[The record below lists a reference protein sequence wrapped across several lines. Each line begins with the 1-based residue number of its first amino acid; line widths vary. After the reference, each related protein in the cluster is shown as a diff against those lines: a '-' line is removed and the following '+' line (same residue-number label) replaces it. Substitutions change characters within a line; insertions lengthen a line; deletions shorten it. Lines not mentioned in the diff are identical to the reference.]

1 MAKKVKDTD
10 NLPKTKI
17 NKENLASASGI
28 LKFLLPHKW
37 KFVLGMLFLGLT
49 GATAL
54 IFPRLMGNLM
64 GLVGTQDYSKIDLK
78 NIANDLGIKLL
89 VLFGLQAVFSFFR
102 VILFVNVTE
111 NMLKGLRVA
120 AYNQLIRM
128 PMVFFSKNQVSE
140 LNSRI
145 SADINQIQ
153 DTFTTNIAEFIRQL
167 IIIIG
172 GIAII
177 CVTSIKLALVMLA
190 TIPLLAV
197 LTVYFGRKIRALSRG
212 VQDEVAISNIIV
224 GESLQGIAN
233 VKSFTNEAYE
243 AQRYESS
250 TNNILKLAMKGG
262 IARGTFF
269 SFIIFC
275 LLGTI
280 VYIVWYATQLTISGA
295 LPAKDM
301 MSFLFYTVFVSASI
315 GGIAE
320 QYAQIQKAL
329 GATQRVL
336 ELINGETE
344 KIKLE
349 SDISKTKRYE
359 GNVAFKNIE
368 FNYPTR
374 PEFKVLKKVSF
385 EAKKGETIAIVG
397 PSGSGKSTIT
407 SLLLRFYEPQSG
419 EIIIDGKRSTDYTLT
434 ELREQMAIV
443 PQDVLLFGGTIKE
456 NIAYGKTGATPDE
469 IVEAAKKANAYD
481 FIMSFPEKFETIVGE
496 RGIQLSGGQRQR
508 IAIARAVLKDPSI
521 LILDEATS
529 SLDSESER
537 VVQEALDKLMEG
549 RTSFVV
555 AHRLSTIR
563 KADKIVV
570 LEKGEVIETGT
581 HEELMLNNDGL
592 YKSLV
597 RLQYEL
603 V

>member
-1 MAKKVKDTD
+1 MAKKAKDSD
-10 NLPKTKI
+10 NLPKVKL
-17 NKENLASASGI
+17 NKENLAAASGI

-37 KFVLGMLFLGLT
+37 KFLLGMLALGFT

-64 GLVGTQDYSKIDLK
+64 GLVGTQDYSKVDLK
-78 NIANDLGIKLL
+78 SIANDLGIKLL
-89 VLFGLQAVFSFFR
+89 VLFGLQAIFSFFR

-111 NMLKGLRVA
+111 NMLRDLRIA

-167 IIIIG
+167 IIIVG
-172 GIAII
+172 GITII

-190 TIPLLAV
+190 TIPLLAI
-197 LTVYFGRKIRALSRG
+197 LTVYFGRKIRVISKG
-212 VQDEVAISNIIV
+212 VQDEIATSNIIV

-243 AQRYESS
+243 AERYSIS

-262 IARGTFF
+262 MARGIFF

-344 KIKLE
+344 SIKLE
-349 SDISKTKRYE
+349 AAIKKQKRYE
-359 GNVAFKNIE
+359 GNVAFKNIV

-374 PEFKVLKKVSF
+374 VEFKVLKNVSF
-385 EAKKGETIAIVG
+385 EAKKGETVAIVG

-443 PQDVLLFGGTIKE
+443 P
-456 NIAYGKTGATPDE
+456 
-469 IVEAAKKANAYD
+469 
-481 FIMSFPEKFETIVGE
+481 
-496 RGIQLSGGQRQR
+496 
-508 IAIARAVLKDPSI
+508 
-521 LILDEATS
+521 
-529 SLDSESER
+529 
-537 VVQEALDKLMEG
+537 
-549 RTSFVV
+549 
-555 AHRLSTIR
+555 
-563 KADKIVV
+563 
-570 LEKGEVIETGT
+570 
-581 HEELMLNNDGL
+581 
-592 YKSLV
+592 
-597 RLQYEL
+597 
-603 V
+603 

>member
-1 MAKKVKDTD
+1 MAKKSKGTE
-10 NLPKTKI
+10 NLPKTKL

-37 KFVLGMLFLGLT
+37 TFLIGMFCLGMT

-64 GLVGTQDYSKIDLK
+64 GLIGTNNPSNTDLK
-78 NIANDLGIKLL
+78 AIANDLGLKLL
-89 VLFGLQAVFSFFR
+89 ILFGFQAIFSFFR
-102 VILFVNVTE
+102 VILFVKVTE
-111 NMLKGLRVA
+111 SMLKDLRIA
-120 AYNQLIRM
+120 AYNRLIRM
-128 PMVFFSKNQVSE
+128 PMVFFSKNQVSD

-145 SADINQIQ
+145 STDITQIQ

-172 GIAII
+172 GITII
-177 CVTSIKLALVMLA
+177 CFTSIKLALVMLA
-190 TIPLLAV
+190 TIPLLAA
-197 LTVYFGRKIRALSRG
+197 LTVYFGRKIRGLSLS
-212 VQDEVAISNIIV
+212 VQDEVAKSNIVV

-233 VKSFTNEAYE
+233 VKAFTNESYE
-243 AQRYESS
+243 TQRYSLI
-250 TNNILKLAMKGG
+250 TKNILKLAMKGG
-262 IARGTFF
+262 MARGAFF
-269 SFIIFC
+269 SFVIFC

-280 VYIVWYATQLTISGA
+280 VYIVWYATQLTITGA

-301 MSFLFYTVFVSASI
+301 MSFLFYTVFVAASI
-315 GGIAE
+315 GGIAD

-344 KIKLE
+344 NIDLE
-349 SDISKTKRYE
+349 VVSSSNKRFE
-359 GNVAFKNIE
+359 GNVEFNNIE

-385 EAKKGETIAIVG
+385 AAKKGETIAIVG
-397 PSGSGKSTIT
+397 PSGSGKSTLA

-419 EIIIDGKRSTDYTLT
+419 SIIIDGKKSTDYTLT

-443 PQDVLLFGGTIKE
+443 PQDVLLFGGSIKD
-456 NIAYGKTGATPDE
+456 NIAYGKTNATQEE
-469 IVEAAKKANAYD
+469 ITEATKKANAYD
-481 FIMSFPEKFETIVGE
+481 FIMSFPDKFDTIVGE

-508 IAIARAVLKDPSI
+508 IAIARAVLKNPSI

-537 VVQEALDKLMEG
+537 LVQEALDKLMQG

-563 KADKIVV
+563 KATKIIVLDKGVV
-570 LEKGEVIETGT
+570 RESGT
-581 HEELMLNNDGL
+581 HEELMQVQDGI

-603 V
+603 A

>member
-1 MAKKVKDTD
+1 MAKKNRDKDK
-10 NLPKTKI
+10 LPKAKF
-17 NKENLASASGI
+17 NKENLASAAGI

-37 KFVLGMLFLGLT
+37 KFLLGMLFLVLT
-49 GATAL
+49 SATAL
-54 IFPRLMGNLM
+54 IFPRLMGDLM
-64 GLVGTQDYSKIDLK
+64 GLVGSK
-78 NIANDLGIKLL
+78 NINKTDLQTIANGLGIKLF

-102 VILFVNVTE
+102 VVLFVNVTE
-111 NMLKGLRVA
+111 NTLRGLRIA

-128 PMVFFSKNQVSE
+128 PMVFFSRNQVSE

-145 SADINQIQ
+145 STDINQIQ

-172 GIAII
+172 GIVII
-177 CVTSIKLALVMLA
+177 CYTSLKLALIMLA
-190 TIPLLAV
+190 TIPILAL
-197 LTVYFGRKIRALSRG
+197 LTVYFGRKIRGYASST
-212 VQDEVAISNIIV
+212 QDEVAKSNIIV
-224 GESLQGIAN
+224 GESLLGITN

-243 AQRYESS
+243 IERYTAS
-250 TNNILKLAMKGG
+250 TRNILELAMKGG
-262 IARGTFF
+262 IARGAFF

-275 LLGTI
+275 LFGTI
-280 VYIVWYATQLTISGA
+280 VYIVWYATQLTISDA

-320 QYAQIQKAL
+320 QYAQIQRAL

-336 ELINGETE
+336 ELING
-344 KIKLE
+344 
-349 SDISKTKRYE
+349 DIENISLDVNTPADKRFE
-359 GNVAFKNIE
+359 GKVDFKNIE
-368 FNYPTR
+368 FSYPTR
-374 PEFKVLKKVSF
+374 KEFKVLKNVSF
-385 EAKKGETIAIVG
+385 SAEKGQTIAIVG
-397 PSGSGKSTIT
+397 PSGSGKSTLA

-419 EIIIDGKRSTDYTLT
+419 EIIIDGKKSTEHTLT
-434 ELREQMAIV
+434 KLREQMAIV
-443 PQDVLLFGGTIKE
+443 PQDVLLFGGSIRE
-456 NIAYGKTGATPDE
+456 NIAYGKTGATFDE
-469 IVEAAKKANAYD
+469 ITEAAKKANAYD

-508 IAIARAVLKDPSI
+508 IAIARAVLKNPSI

-537 VVQEALDKLMEG
+537 VVQEALDKLMEN

-563 KADKIVV
+563 KANIIVV
-570 LEKGEVIETGT
+570 LEKGVVVETGT
-581 HEELMLNNDGL
+581 HEELMRNENGL

-603 V
+603 Q

>member
-1 MAKKVKDTD
+1 MAKKSKNTD
-10 NLPKTKI
+10 DLPKAKL
-17 NKENLASASGI
+17 NKANLVSAAGI

-37 KFVLGMLFLGLT
+37 KFLIGMLFLGLT
-49 GATAL
+49 AATAL

-64 GLVGTQDYSKIDLK
+64 GLVGTTDFSKVDLK
-78 NIANDLGIKLL
+78 LIANDLGVKLL
-89 VLFGLQAVFSFFR
+89 ILFGLQAIFSFFR

-111 NMLKGLRVA
+111 NMLKDMRVA

-128 PMVFFSKNQVSE
+128 PMAFFSQNQVAE
-140 LNSRI
+140 LNSRV

-153 DTFTTNIAEFIRQL
+153 DTFTTSIAEFIRQL
-167 IIIIG
+167 AIIIG

-177 CVTSIKLALVMLA
+177 CITSLKLALVMLA

-197 LTVYFGRKIRALSRG
+197 LTVYFGRKIRTLSRS
-212 VQDEVAISNIIV
+212 VQDEVGKSNIIV

-233 VKSFTNEAYE
+233 VKSFTNEGYE
-243 AQRYESS
+243 AQRYSTS
-250 TNNILKLAMKGG
+250 TNTILKLAIKGG
-262 IARGTFF
+262 MARGTFF

-275 LLGTI
+275 LFGTI
-280 VYIVWYATQLTISGA
+280 VYIVWYATQLTITGD

-301 MSFLFYTVFVSASI
+301 MSFLFYTVFVAASI

-336 ELINGETE
+336 ELINGDTE
-344 KIKLE
+344 NIALNLNLKNA
-349 SDISKTKRYE
+349 KRYE
-359 GNVAFKNIE
+359 GNVSFNNIE
-368 FNYPTR
+368 FHYPSR
-374 PEFKVLKKVSF
+374 KDFRVLKNVSF
-385 EAKKGETIAIVG
+385 EAKKGETVAIVG

-407 SLLLRFYEPQSG
+407 SLLLRFYEPDSG

-443 PQDVLLFGGTIKE
+443 PQDVLLFGGTIQE
-456 NIAYGKTGATPDE
+456 NIAYGKTGAAFDE
-469 IVEAAKKANAYD
+469 IIEAAKNANAYD
-481 FIMSFPEKFETIVGE
+481 FIMSFPEKFDTVVGE

-508 IAIARAVLKDPSI
+508 IAIARAVLKNPSI

-570 LEKGEVIETGT
+570 LENGSVIESGT
-581 HEELMLNNDGL
+581 HEELMQNTDGL